1 MSQRYLTVYVHSL
14 TYDLSAPPT
23 VFFSSWVPCILELH
37 HYPASQT
44 PGNYS
49 DFDPIHPYIQSTLFK
64 IVVAILGG
72 NGKKQQP
79 LSYPGHHSVYHRL
92 TWPMATDL
100 SPVLIF
106 SNWLHTAYLYRR
118 PQKILGNAICLYHL
132 SSKILDCL

>member
-1 MSQRYLTVYVHSL
+1 MTSRHLLPFFFPPGFPVSLNCIIIQQARHLVIIATLTPYAL
-14 TYDLSAPPT
+14 T
-23 VFFSSWVPCILELH
+23 
-37 HYPASQT
+37 
-44 PGNYS
+44 
-49 DFDPIHPYIQSTLFK
+49 YIQSTLFK